1 MPAVWAALLPHP
13 PLLVPDLAGGAA
25 AELDPLRSACRE
37 ALRSVLPASRAV
49 LVLGDGPVWGLAR
62 PGAFGSFMPYGTE
75 LRARLPGRVLPLD
88 LSGLPEPVALDEL
101 PLSLAVAAWLL
112 GALGADASE
121 APRRDLPGL
130 PVAEVRPRSG
140 PGTAEVRVAGAAA
153 DRPRSGPGTAEVRV
167 AGAAA
172 DRPETAEVGVAGA
185 VPDRPGP
192 GPGTAEV
199 RVAAL
204 HLAAVTIPSTLGR
217 GAAIA
222 VGRELARAAGPSG
235 PVGVVAMGDLSARRS
250 ARAPGAFHPAAAGFD
265 AAVAQAA
272 AAGDLAALAAL
283 DPSLAGELMV
293 AGRAVLQALAGAL
306 DGAGRLHGRVLY
318 DDAPYGVGY
327 VVATLTADTA
337 AARRSDPPP
346 PL

>member
-130 PVAEVRPRSG
+130 PVAEV
-140 PGTAEVRVAGAAA
+140 
-153 DRPRSGPGTAEVRV
+153 RPRSGPGTAEVRV

>member
-130 PVAEVRPRSG
+130 PVAEVRP
-140 PGTAEVRVAGAAA
+140 
-153 DRPRSGPGTAEVRV
+153 
-167 AGAAA
+167 
-172 DRPETAEVGVAGA
+172 
-185 VPDRPGP
+185 GP

-199 RVAAL
+199 RVAGL

-327 VVATLTADTA
+327 VVATLTADAA

>member
-1 MPAVWAALLPHP
+1 
-13 PLLVPDLAGGAA
+13 
-25 AELDPLRSACRE
+25 
-37 ALRSVLPASRAV
+37 
-49 LVLGDGPVWGLAR
+49 
-62 PGAFGSFMPYGTE
+62 MPYGTE

-130 PVAEVRPRSG
+130 PVAEVRP
-140 PGTAEVRVAGAAA
+140 
-153 DRPRSGPGTAEVRV
+153 
-167 AGAAA
+167 
-172 DRPETAEVGVAGA
+172 
-185 VPDRPGP
+185 GP

-199 RVAAL
+199 RVAGL

-327 VVATLTADTA
+327 VVATLTADAA